1 MQNGLFHGVI
11 TSLTQGGIPTSLD
24 MIYILL
30 QFVHL
35 MTLNQDARSLLI
47 ESQLIFKIFNMCLNP
62 QKYHRFI
69 TARRRDELNAE
80 QLLISIVN
88 SDANLCD

>member
-47 ESQLIFKIFNMCLNP
+47 ES
-62 QKYHRFI
+62 
-69 TARRRDELNAE
+69 
-80 QLLISIVN
+80 
-88 SDANLCD
+88 